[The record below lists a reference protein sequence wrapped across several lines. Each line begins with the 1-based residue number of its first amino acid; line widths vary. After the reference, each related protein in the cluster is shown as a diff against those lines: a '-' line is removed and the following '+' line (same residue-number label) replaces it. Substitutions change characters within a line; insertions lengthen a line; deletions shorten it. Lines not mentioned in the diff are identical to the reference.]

1 MVKTRYLGS
10 YVPAFLRWCRYG
22 NNHDWCNYRPSALQR
37 WGKRGDA
44 EEEALGRSKGGY
56 TTKIHALVDAL
67 GNPIR
72 ICLTGGHRHDVTQAV
87 KLLEGWE
94 TERILRVLGD
104 KGYDS
109 DAIIVMIEAMKAEAV
124 IPPKANR
131 VVQREY
137 DKDFYK
143 ERHLVECF
151 FNKLKQFRRVFSRFE
166 QLARNYLAFVQ
177 FACMLIWLRWKVN
190 TA

>member
-1 MVKTRYLGS
+1 M
-10 YVPAFLRWCRYG
+10 
-22 NNHDWCNYRPSALQR
+22 
-37 WGKRGDA
+37 
-44 EEEALGRSKGGY
+44 
-56 TTKIHALVDAL
+56 VDAL

-72 ICLTGGHRHDVTQAV
+72 ICLTGGHRHDVTQAE

-94 TERILRVLGD
+94 TERILRVLAD

-109 DAIIVMIEAMKAEAV
+109 DAIIAMIEAMKAEAV

-137 DKDFYK
+137 DKDYYK

-151 FNKLKQFRRVFSRFE
+151 FNKLKQFRRVFSRFD

-177 FACMLIWLRWKVN
+177 FACMLIWLR
-190 TA
+190 